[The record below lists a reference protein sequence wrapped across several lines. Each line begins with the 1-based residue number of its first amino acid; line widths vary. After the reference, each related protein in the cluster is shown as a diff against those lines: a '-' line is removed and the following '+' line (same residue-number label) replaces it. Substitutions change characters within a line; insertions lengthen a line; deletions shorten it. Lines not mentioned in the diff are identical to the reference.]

1 VFLEQI
7 TTDPAPCP
15 GCGAELSA
23 GPDDGEPVVS
33 NEPPPPAPPQTATA
47 AAGTPAE
54 PSAPTL
60 PDDVA
65 PEPETSVRPPD
76 LRPERDPLE
85 GWDESGTLPAPPA
98 QPDPVVLAA
107 SVGTGLLL
115 GLLLGGRDHRGLGA
129 FLGVLLGAVVARLR
143 G

>member
-7 TTDPAPCP
+7 AGDPAPCP
-15 GCGAELSA
+15 GCGAELAA
-23 GPDDGEPVVS
+23 GPDGGERVVS
-33 NEPPPPAPPQTATA
+33 NGPPPPPQVATA
-47 AAGTPAE
+47 EAPAAS
-54 PSAPTL
+54 SAPVL

-85 GWDESGTLPAPPA
+85 GWDESGTLPAPAA
-98 QPDPVVLAA
+98 QPDPVVLGV
-107 SVGTGLLL
+107 SVGAGLFL

-129 FLGVLLGAVVARLR
+129 FLGALLGAAVARLR